1 MLCQSHGKSQ
11 TPLTLRQIFKMET
24 SFVARCCHPNVAM
37 TFLREG
43 SIECLGFLPS
53 FLSMKLDTSF
63 DIAFIYIT
71 LLLLLDYSSYDLMF
85 GENLSRSGMYVA
97 QMGLTVPCLQGCSS
111 VETPQLL
118 QSQSNSTGISQDL
131 WHAEELK
138 LKHE

>member
-1 MLCQSHGKSQ
+1 
-11 TPLTLRQIFKMET
+11 
-24 SFVARCCHPNVAM
+24 M

-97 QMGLTVPCLQGCSS
+97 QMGLTVPCLPGMFLSGNTTVITKSKQFYRHFPGPVACRR
-111 VETPQLL
+111 
-118 QSQSNSTGISQDL
+118 
-131 WHAEELK
+131 A
-138 LKHE
+138 